1 MATQKVFTMARSVA
15 ASPGGDQEA
24 LWMSTLQVA
33 SQSWMAF
40 DWTSR
45 LTQLDQ
51 AAAQTKEQKEQ
62 SLAARK
68 HLAETTKQFKRSVK
82 SMEQASTGLAENPS
96 SENAAAAV
104 KSMDGLAK
112 ECRKTV
118 KAYQEEIDNL
128 TKRSK
133 ASEAA
138 FSSIHQGLS
147 EVPDP
152 SSLLATALEQIQS
165 QKNQMSQLLRTVD
178 EVNREMA
185 NMETNFLQ
193 QESRY
198 QKEIAQLKDQKSEQ
212 ASSGGLSKAE
222 REELVQLR
230 REVAEYEV
238 EFRSLKNQDITIR
251 KLEAK
256 ISELQTAGEEELK
269 NQLEKAQ
276 QELAETE
283 GRRAA
288 EALEREAAME
298 RKVQSLELE
307 LKAERAGR
315 EATHAHLLEADE
327 GAGEREAAW
336 EAQRRILVDDAERLR
351 VSLHEATRERDAL
364 RLRVAALEG
373 GHPDRVGPTPPP
385 SGNVS
390 MADMINERKAYEA
403 EVSLIYSLL
412 PSASDY

>member
-1 MATQKVFTMARSVA
+1 MARVVA
-15 ASPGGDQEA
+15 SQGSGQEA

-33 SQSWMAF
+33 SQSWIAF
-40 DWTSR
+40 DWDSR
-45 LTQLDQ
+45 LTQLVNAVTQ
-51 AAAQTKEQKEQ
+51 AREQKDQ

-68 HLAETTKQFKRSVK
+68 TLAETTKLFKRSVK
-82 SMEQASTGLAENPS
+82 SMEQASGGLAENPS
-96 SENAAAAV
+96 SEEHVGNAV
-104 KSMDGLAK
+104 KSMDSLAK

-128 TKRSK
+128 TRRCK
-133 ASEAA
+133 ASETA
-138 FSSIHQGLS
+138 FFSIHQGLS

-152 SSLLATALEQIQS
+152 SSLLAAALEQIHS
-165 QKNQMSQLLRTVD
+165 QQTQIAQLLRTVD

-185 NMETNFLQ
+185 NMETNYSQ
-193 QESRY
+193 QTSRY
-198 QKEIAQLKDQKSEQ
+198 QKEIYQLEEAKTGE
-212 ASSGGLSKAE
+212 ASSGGLSKAD

-256 ISELQTAGEEELK
+256 IAELQTAGEEELMK
-269 NQLEKAQ
+269 SLEKVRQ
-276 QELAETE
+276 DLAETE

-298 RKVQSLELE
+298 RKAQSLELE

-315 EATHAHLLEADE
+315 EATQAHLLQADE

-351 VSLHEATRERDAL
+351 VTLHEATRERDSL
-364 RLRVAALEG
+364 RLRVAATG
-373 GHPDRVGPTPPP
+373 GGSDRTGPTPPP
-385 SGNVS
+385 SASVS
-390 MADMINERKAYEA
+390 MADMILERKAYEA
-403 EVSLIYSLL
+403 EVTYVF
-412 PSASDY
+412 